1 MNMKIF
7 LINSGSMIIADPCKI
22 FGNDALILHN
32 VVDGRYVMY
41 IYYND
46 KKEIIFVRV
55 INSKYEFSNTTTI
68 IDPDVEMK
76 IVFCASA
83 RLGVFDSNVF
93 VEKTATQEFK
103 NQFYD
108 LCCSISSG
116 EVYQQSEKER

>member
-1 MNMKIF
+1 
-7 LINSGSMIIADPCKI
+7 
-22 FGNDALILHN
+22 
-32 VVDGRYVMY
+32 
-41 IYYND
+41 
-46 KKEIIFVRV
+46 
-55 INSKYEFSNTTTI
+55 
-68 IDPDVEMK
+68 MK

-116 EVYQQSEKER
+116 ECDCGIIENSCFVGCCMIGNYKIRIIVNDKDEIIGVRIGLIKDVKNAYKVLE